1 MYVTEE
7 AEGQMSKQSGFMLRK
22 EQEKEELLSRAQN
35 IVIQYM
41 IDTLQITLRNDYGWG
56 YDRIM
61 KLTEAWKDTRQYYK
75 AAVEP
80 RDKMADVMQEKMQR
94 AFQDICAYKK
104 IEPIPFSLRYPY
116 LKGIRYDRKYK

>member
-1 MYVTEE
+1 MN
-7 AEGQMSKQSGFMLRK
+7 KQSGFLLKK
-22 EQEKEELLSRAQN
+22 EQEKEDILRKGQD

-41 IDTLQITLRNDYGWG
+41 IDTLQITMREEYGWG

-61 KLTEAWKDTRQYYK
+61 KLTEKWREMRQYYK

-80 RDKMADVMQEKMQR
+80 RDAMADVMQEKMQR

-104 IEPIPFSLRYPY
+104 IEPIPFRDRYPY

>member
-1 MYVTEE
+1 
-7 AEGQMSKQSGFMLRK
+7 MSKQSGFLLKK
-22 EQEKEELLSRAQN
+22 EQEKEQLLHKAQD

-41 IDTLQITLRNDYGWG
+41 IDTLQITLRQEYGWG

-61 KLTEAWKDTRQYYK
+61 KLTDLWRETRLQYK

-80 RDKMADVMQEKMQR
+80 RDSMADVMQEKMQR

-104 IEPIPFSLRYPY
+104 IEPIPFKDRYPY